1 MVKKKSHSFKEIS
14 DAELKKLYA
23 DHDNYI
29 LKSFIPWPPRIKEP
43 FIVSG
48 EGAYFYDAEGKRY
61 LDFVSQLFNINVG
74 FKNME
79 IINAIHEQFEQI
91 AYVSTHNPSL
101 PRTRLAKKLAEI
113 TEGRFWK
120 FYFTNSGAEANE
132 TAIKIARQYTGRL
145 KIIGLWKAYH
155 GSTYATASAGGQAY
169 LRTSSEPLPA
179 GFCHIPP
186 PYCYRCFFELEYPSC
201 NLRCASFLE
210 DTVKWEDPATVA
222 GFIGEPI
229 PSGSGQLVPPDD
241 YWPMIRRICDK
252 YDMVL
257 INDEVMTGFGRTG
270 KMFGHQHWNYFP
282 DIIDVAKGITSG
294 YIPLGA
300 TMISKRIGDF
310 FTYPPYFQHS
320 YTYSGHPVACAAS
333 LATIDVYLKRKVPEN
348 AAKVGN
354 YLIKSLRDM
363 QERHRSIGDVRG
375 KGLFIG
381 IEFVKDKDTKE
392 PLIPKDAKAPPEE
405 VPLQLLQLKCGE
417 KGLWILRA
425 MGTDPIIRLA
435 PPLIITEQDV
445 DKAMTIFEEGV
456 TDIEKKFM

>member
-1 MVKKKSHSFKEIS
+1 
-14 DAELKKLYA
+14 
-23 DHDNYI
+23 
-29 LKSFIPWPPRIKEP
+29 
-43 FIVSG
+43 
-48 EGAYFYDAEGKRY
+48 
-61 LDFVSQLFNINVG
+61 
-74 FKNME
+74 
-79 IINAIHEQFEQI
+79 
-91 AYVSTHNPSL
+91 
-101 PRTRLAKKLAEI
+101 
-113 TEGRFWK
+113 
-120 FYFTNSGAEANE
+120 
-132 TAIKIARQYTGRL
+132 
-145 KIIGLWKAYH
+145 
-155 GSTYATASAGGQAY
+155 
-169 LRTSSEPLPA
+169 
-179 GFCHIPP
+179 
-186 PYCYRCFFELEYPSC
+186 
-201 NLRCASFLE
+201 
-210 DTVKWEDPATVA
+210 
-222 GFIGEPI
+222 
-229 PSGSGQLVPPDD
+229 
-241 YWPMIRRICDK
+241 
-252 YDMVL
+252 
-257 INDEVMTGFGRTG
+257 
-270 KMFGHQHWNYFP
+270 
-282 DIIDVAKGITSG
+282 
-294 YIPLGA
+294 
-300 TMISKRIGDF
+300 MISKRIGDF